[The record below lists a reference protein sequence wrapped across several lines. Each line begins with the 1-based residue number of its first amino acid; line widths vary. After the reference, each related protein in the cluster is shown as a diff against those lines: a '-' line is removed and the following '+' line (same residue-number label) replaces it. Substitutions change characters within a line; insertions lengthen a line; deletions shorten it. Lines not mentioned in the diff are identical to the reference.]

1 MVYKTRPG
9 IELIHVCGTHL
20 LIGTRATWDVCPHVM
35 QLTRG
40 AAFTWSL
47 LAKGKSIDVITQVL
61 SVFARRPIAEV
72 REQLDALLEKFV
84 ASGYLLTDDSDV
96 EYVHYE

>member
-20 LIGTRATWDVCPHVM
+20 LIATRATWNVCPHVM
-35 QLTRG
+35 QLTKG

-47 LAKGKSIDVITQVL
+47 LQKGKTPDVIAQLL
-61 SVFARRPIAEV
+61 SVFSRRPVAEV
-72 REQLDALLEKFV
+72 REQLDALIDKFV
-84 ASGYLLTDDSDV
+84 ANGYLLTDDSDV
-96 EYVHYE
+96 EYVNYE